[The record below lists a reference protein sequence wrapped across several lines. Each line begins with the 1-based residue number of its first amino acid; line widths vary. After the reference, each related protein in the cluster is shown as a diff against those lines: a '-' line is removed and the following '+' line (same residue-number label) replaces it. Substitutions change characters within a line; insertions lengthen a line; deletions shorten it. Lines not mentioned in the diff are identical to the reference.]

1 MDIIFTIKVNKDYQN
16 FAMDKIA
23 NAISLA
29 MVNAVLQSGMQCP
42 GSFGR
47 RASKKNSRI
56 DVWQKD
62 CINILKEPTQKR
74 NTNFYSIYYMIG
86 GQDNEYETIN
96 NGLNDDID
104 KFKDVISDNALT
116 LKCDGDD
123 AAPNVTIECKSILST
138 FEYDLTQL
146 EYRMEYLNNETPS
159 TFYSG
164 CDFSHNHVKHWTQSI
179 MGAIRLF
186 EDTGC
191 SKVTVIYNSCK
202 EKANAII
209 SVCKSHLQR
218 LKEISDND
226 KKVLH
231 CLNISQKKLAAKSIS
246 YKITDKEKL
255 QQMINGNKLYQAWI
269 EYINEGHSKEE
280 ADLLVA
286 RTFYKNC
293 TCSELED
300 FVIIKA
306 SDELVDMPM
315 YARKLFRDDKQSFD
329 EWKEKLNAISQIGK
343 QRDFNKHI
351 YRCYGELQT
360 CLNRKHVDFIH
371 EDIYSFIKEIYT
383 GTKWDL
389 PKQET
394 ITKNVNNKG
403 KNSRSLRP
411 VVIPNAVP
419 SASATAS

>member
-56 DVWQKD
+56 DVWQKN
-62 CINILKEPTQKR
+62 CINILKEPTQKH

-104 KFKDVISDNALT
+104 KYKDVISDNALT

-159 TFYSG
+159 IFYSG

-191 SKVTVIYNSCK
+191 SKVTDIYNRCK
-202 EKANAII
+202 EKSDDII
-209 SVCKSHLQR
+209 SGCDTHLQR
-218 LKEISDND
+218 LKVISADD
-226 KKVLH
+226 KMVLH
-231 CLNISQKKLAAKSIS
+231 CINKSQNELAEEGISD
-246 YKITDKEKL
+246 KIPDKEKL
-255 QQMINGNKLYQAWI
+255 QQMINGNKLYQTWI

-280 ADLLVA
+280 ADLYVA

-293 TCSELED
+293 TRSEFND
-300 FVIIKA
+300 FVSIKA

-315 YARKLFRDDKQSFD
+315 SARKLFGDDKQSFD

-343 QRDFNKHI
+343 QRDFNRHI